1 MLPSERFSQI
11 AFKGA
16 LQMTYLK
23 RLASIIAIGAA
34 GLLAVAPASA
44 TTILTFGQSDQGAT
58 ITGTNNGSGS
68 TTIAGTDIPITI
80 SQILCTIPC
89 VTPLDAFL
97 TISASSI
104 APATTS
110 SGFVTQEFSGA
121 FTITSLSGGGGV
133 NYLSGSFSDA
143 VFGAGASLTLS
154 ASTPPDTNVSFTSDV
169 IGQLGLDRAVS
180 LSFADVTP
188 AVNIHNGS
196 LGSFTSSISGTF
208 SANVGQETPEPATL
222 GLLGIALAGL
232 GVVGRRR
239 QR

>member
-1 MLPSERFSQI
+1 
-11 AFKGA
+11 
-16 LQMTYLK
+16 MTYLK
-23 RLASIIAIGAA
+23 RLASIAAIA
-34 GLLAVAPASA
+34 AVALVATAPASA
-44 TTILTFGQSDQGAT
+44 TTILTFGQADQGST
-58 ITGTNNGSGS
+58 ITGTNNGAGS
-68 TTIAGTDIPITI
+68 TSITGTDIPITI

-89 VTPLDAFL
+89 ATPLDAFL

-110 SGFVTQEFSGA
+110 SGFVTQEFSGT
-121 FTITSLSGGGGV
+121 FSITSASGGGGT
-133 NYLSGSFSDA
+133 NYLTGSFSDA

-169 IGQLGLDRAVS
+169 IGQLGLDRAIS

-188 AVNIHNGS
+188 LVNIHNGS

-208 SANVGQETPEPATL
+208 SANVGQESPEPATL

-232 GVVGRRR
+232 GFSQRRKR
-239 QR
+239 S